1 MSGNIWKFSDQ
12 LDDADLDFARK
23 EFITYKDGCE
33 YYGLSEKQMFTRTRR
48 AGAVYKI
55 DKKMVRI
62 KRSIFEEYLR
72 ETQKVND
79 READK

>member
-12 LDDADLDFARK
+12 LDDADLAFAK
-23 EFITYKDGCE
+23 KDFITYREGVE
-33 YYGLSEKQMFTRTRR
+33 YYGLSEKQMVTRARA

-72 ETQKVND
+72 DEYRRTD
-79 READK
+79 